1 MDEQGKRD
9 VQIIEPYSL
18 RRTQAGDMILYAV
31 RADTQAQCS
40 YRIDRIR
47 RAHATHQTF
56 SPQYAIELAPTGP
69 IAVPPKAP

>member
-1 MDEQGKRD
+1 VGDFQVATGGGFWVAIRA
-9 VQIIEPYSL
+9 
-18 RRTQAGDMILYAV
+18 QAGDIILYAV
-31 RADTQAQCS
+31 RTDTQAQCG

-47 RAHATHQTF
+47 WAHATHQTF